1 MSFQIPARKKSHT
14 YRQRSFFNLL
24 TFASSSER
32 ATNDGIKR
40 KRAHGGGNKVRR
52 IRIRTLQGIEV
63 TLLEL
68 APERLELLG

>member
-1 MSFQIPARKKSHT
+1 MTGLKENVRM
-14 YRQRSFFNLL
+14 
-24 TFASSSER
+24 
-32 ATNDGIKR
+32 
-40 KRAHGGGNKVRR
+40 GGDKVRR